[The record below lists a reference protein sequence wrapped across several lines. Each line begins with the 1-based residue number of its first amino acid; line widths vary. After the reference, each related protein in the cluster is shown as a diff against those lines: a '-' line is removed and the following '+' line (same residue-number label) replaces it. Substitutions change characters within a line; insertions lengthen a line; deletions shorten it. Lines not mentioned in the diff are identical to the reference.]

1 MPCRDWKGLSYR
13 SAIFYTSP
21 EQKRTA
27 AATIA
32 DVEACGLWPGK
43 IVTEV
48 SPAGAFWEA
57 EPEHQDYLQRIP
69 DGYTCTSCAQ
79 TGNCPPEW
87 SWAEWGQRSGV
98 FTSDLESSKRGQRR
112 RRLS

>member
-1 MPCRDWKGLSYR
+1 MSCRDWKGLSYR
-13 SAIFYTSP
+13 TAIFYTSP

-32 DVEACGLWPGK
+32 DVEAFGLWPAK
-43 IVTEV
+43 IVREV

-69 DGYTCTSCAQ
+69 DGYTC
-79 TGNCPPEW
+79 NFIRPDW
-87 SWAEWGQRSGV
+87 K
-98 FTSDLESSKRGQRR
+98 L
-112 RRLS
+112 LSRMELG